1 MYYRDNSPRCWSH
14 RGARLLR
21 QTAQPSLASNDIK
34 REHHAQ
40 LHSPS
45 GLSCGIY
52 CNLQRMARRDV
63 CAVATWCTTAV
74 VLALSMYQ
82 FLSRQ
87 RGRYK
92 DYNDY
97 NKPAEEDD
105 SNSTTVPSLYYTSN
119 YPNRNDR
126 FVAVTTDTPE
136 LEIFGSP
143 EIVKLR
149 HVTQPDSVPR
159 SRFNT
164 DCRCL

>member
-1 MYYRDNSPRCWSH
+1 
-14 RGARLLR
+14 
-21 QTAQPSLASNDIK
+21 
-34 REHHAQ
+34 
-40 LHSPS
+40 
-45 GLSCGIY
+45 
-52 CNLQRMARRDV
+52 
-63 CAVATWCTTAV
+63 
-74 VLALSMYQ
+74 MYQ

-105 SNSTTVPSLYYTSN
+105 GDSTSVPSLYYTSN
-119 YPNRNDR
+119 YPDRNDR
-126 FVAVTTDTPE
+126 FVAVTTNTPE

-159 SRFNT
+159 SRFTT